1 MTEPRLAAAE
11 RALDAGDVATA
22 IAQATAVADD
32 ARVSAPV
39 RAAALRVR
47 ADARAMGGDV
57 RGALDDAARS
67 TALAPADA
75 RAWNALGIA
84 AADAG
89 EPRRAVEAFSRATM
103 LDARYA
109 RAWNNLGNALR
120 ASGRRAEARAAFER
134 AVDAD
139 PRYALGWTN
148 LSVAR
153 RDDGDDAEA
162 ATAARR
168 ALALDARQRTARL
181 VLAGI
186 DRRAGRLDPAIEGYR
201 QALDAQ
207 PDDARSRL
215 ALAGALAERDELD
228 AAHGAYVQ
236 AARDDPSLLRA
247 RLGAELMLPMV
258 AADAE
263 AVAVAR
269 AGYASGLARL
279 ADDLPR
285 RAASLDAARVLD
297 EMRWTNFLLAYQ
309 GEDDLALQSA
319 YGDLVAATLAAG
331 RVPSR
336 DPPPRR
342 VRTGGRMRVAF
353 VSAFFRDGTAGRYF
367 EHWIT
372 ALPRER
378 FEVTVHQLASGTD
391 DLTGRIR
398 ARADAFHDHAGSLPS
413 AIAPA
418 ITAGTPD
425 VIVYPELG
433 MDATTFALASLRLA
447 PVQCAGWGHP
457 VTSGL
462 PTIDAMFTAAPM
474 EPDGADA
481 HYRERLVRLPG
492 LGTHYGR
499 PARVARGQRTRFGLP
514 DQATLFLFPQSLF
527 KLHPDNDALVAE
539 VLGETGAHLLAFE
552 GRHPRL
558 TRAWRARLDRSL
570 DARHVPRERV
580 VVVPQVPHDDY
591 LTIGAACDA
600 MLDSVRWSGGNTS
613 LDAIACSLPVV
624 TLPGAYMRSRQS
636 SAMLAQ
642 VGVPELVARDAA
654 DYVAIAARLAQ
665 DRAWRDELA
674 ERIDRGAARLFD
686 DPAPV
691 DAFAA
696 ALEAL

>member
-1 MTEPRLAAAE
+1 
-11 RALDAGDVATA
+11 
-22 IAQATAVADD
+22 
-32 ARVSAPV
+32 
-39 RAAALRVR
+39 
-47 ADARAMGGDV
+47 
-57 RGALDDAARS
+57 
-67 TALAPADA
+67 
-75 RAWNALGIA
+75 
-84 AADAG
+84 
-89 EPRRAVEAFSRATM
+89 
-103 LDARYA
+103 
-109 RAWNNLGNALR
+109 
-120 ASGRRAEARAAFER
+120 
-134 AVDAD
+134 
-139 PRYALGWTN
+139 
-148 LSVAR
+148 
-153 RDDGDDAEA
+153 
-162 ATAARR
+162 
-168 ALALDARQRTARL
+168 
-181 VLAGI
+181 
-186 DRRAGRLDPAIEGYR
+186 
-201 QALDAQ
+201 
-207 PDDARSRL
+207 
-215 ALAGALAERDELD
+215 
-228 AAHGAYVQ
+228 
-236 AARDDPSLLRA
+236 
-247 RLGAELMLPMV
+247 
-258 AADAE
+258 
-263 AVAVAR
+263 
-269 AGYASGLARL
+269 
-279 ADDLPR
+279 
-285 RAASLDAARVLD
+285 
-297 EMRWTNFLLAYQ
+297 
-309 GEDDLALQSA
+309 
-319 YGDLVAATLAAG
+319 
-331 RVPSR
+331 
-336 DPPPRR
+336 
-342 VRTGGRMRVAF
+342 
-353 VSAFFRDGTAGRYF
+353 
-367 EHWIT
+367 
-372 ALPRER
+372 
-378 FEVTVHQLASGTD
+378 
-391 DLTGRIR
+391 
-398 ARADAFHDHAGSLPS
+398 
-413 AIAPA
+413 
-418 ITAGTPD
+418 
-425 VIVYPELG
+425 

-539 VLGETGAHLLAFE
+539 VLGETGAHLVAFE